1 MEINNLPGKRVQS
14 NGHKNVHWAQ
24 EKMKEHS
31 ENFNKEIKILK
42 KTILEGVNSRLD
54 VAEEWISDLKDRL
67 V

>member
-1 MEINNLPGKRVQS
+1 
-14 NGHKNVHWAQ
+14 
-24 EKMKEHS
+24 MKEHS